1 LRVSSLFNFVISLVG
16 LVAIGFALSHLRA
29 AWTDLNSQTTAEGF
43 AVSLQA
49 AGKVRDAIT
58 IERGTVN
65 AALRSPSVDQS
76 TATRLRNEPGET
88 DAALK
93 TLRAALA
100 RSGTAQGRELEA
112 QAAKIAEAM
121 AAGRADAKRMFDLA
135 PDKRNPTEI
144 KAYFDRMDTQRD
156 ATGKLVDRLDVGVYR
171 ADSGNADLLVIAS
184 LSDELRRI
192 AGDRAVI
199 LTTLL
204 ASGQP
209 ATGNELDRFLTLS
222 GRIDELWLL
231 IQRNV
236 TRIDNPGALRDALD
250 QVDNKFFKT
259 VATLYQPLMP
269 VLRGGPLQN
278 PDLAGFRSR
287 QSPALDATLTVR
299 DTALDR
305 LIAQTRTGQ
314 AEARVMLWA
323 MIAASVAVV
332 LLVVGAALY
341 FRRRVITPLGSLTGS
356 VEKLAAGDLAVEVA
370 HAQRQDEIGAIGRA
384 LAVFR
389 DNAVAA
395 RALEEQ
401 AVEARQRD
409 AQRLEEDAAR
419 QREAMEAER
428 RREVEARQAEEV
440 RQRDAADATR
450 RAEAER
456 QAETE
461 RLRHEAESQR
471 KAELNELASSFQ
483 SAVGGVVDAV
493 ASAAT
498 EMQATATSMTG
509 IADRTAQQSM
519 AASAATEQAAANV
532 QTVASASEELSAS
545 IREIASQVANSS
557 RIASAAVAQAQ
568 RTDAIVQGLASSAE
582 KIGEVVGLINQIA
595 GQTNLLALNATIEAA
610 RAGEAGKG
618 FAVVASEV
626 KNLAT
631 QTSKATDE
639 IGQQIGSVQNA
650 TQEAVAA
657 IREIGGVIGQ
667 INEIAGAIAA
677 AVEEQGAA
685 TGEIARSVEQ
695 AANGTREASANVGE
709 VNQSAREAGS
719 AAGQVLDASGELSRQ
734 AERLRAEV
742 GRFLARIRAD

>member
-1 LRVSSLFNFVISLVG
+1 MRVSSLFNFVISVVG
-16 LVAIGFALSHLRA
+16 LIAIV
-29 AWTDLNSQTTAEGF
+29 F
-43 AVSLQA
+43 AVSRLAEAWDELAADMSAERYAVALQA

-65 AALRSPSVDQS
+65 SALRAQRVDES
-76 TATRLRNEPGET
+76 TAARMRSEPGQT
-88 DAALK
+88 DKALAD
-93 TLRAALA
+93 LRAALA
-100 RSGTAQGRELEA
+100 AAGTAQSRELGT
-112 QAAKIAEAM
+112 QATAIAEAI
-121 AAGRADAKRMFDLA
+121 AAGRADARRAFDQPA
-135 PDKRNPTEI
+135 DKRSLVDI
-144 KAYFDRMDTQRD
+144 QAYFQKMEEQR
-156 ATGKLVDRLDVGVYR
+156 AQTGKVIDRLDVAVYR
-171 ADSGNADLLVIAS
+171 AKAENADLLVIAS

-204 ASGQP
+204 TSGQP
-209 ATGNELDRFLTLS
+209 AMGDELDRFLALS
-222 GRIDELWLL
+222 GRVDELWLL

-236 TRIDNPGALRDALD
+236 TRIDNPGALQGALD
-250 QVDNKFFKT
+250 RVANDFLKT
-259 VATLYQPLMP
+259 VDTLYQPLMP
-269 VLRGGPLQN
+269 VLRGIPMQN
-278 PDLAGFRSR
+278 ADVAAFRSR
-287 QSPALDATLTVR
+287 QSPALDATLAVR

-305 LIAQTRTGQ
+305 LIVQARAAQDS
-314 AEARVMLWA
+314 ARLSLGLLA
-323 MIAASVAVV
+323 AATIAVIVIV
-332 LLVVGAALY
+332 IGAAWY
-341 FRRRVITPLGSLTGS
+341 FRRRVILPLGSLTTS
-356 VEKLAAGDLAVEVA
+356 VERLAAGDLDVQVA
-370 HAQRQDEIGAIGRA
+370 HAERQDEIGAIGRA

-395 RALEEQ
+395 RALEE
-401 AVEARQRD
+401 EAAETRRRD
-409 AQRLEEDAAR
+409 AERQVEDARREREALDAQHRREADEREAEERR
-419 QREAMEAER
+419 QREAAEATRQAEA
-428 RREVEARQAEEV
+428 ARQAEAE
-440 RQRDAADATR
+440 RL
-450 RAEAER
+450 RAEAE
-456 QAETE
+456 A
-461 RLRHEAESQR
+461 QR
-471 KAELNELASSFQ
+471 KTELNELASSFQ

-545 IREIASQVANSS
+545 IREIAAQVANSS
-557 RIASAAVAQAQ
+557 RIASSAVEQAQ
-568 RTDAIVQGLASSAE
+568 RTDAIVQGLAASAE

-639 IGQQIGSVQNA
+639 IGQQIGSVQSA
-650 TQEAVAA
+650 TQEAVSA

-667 INEIAGAIAA
+667 INEIASAIAA

-685 TGEIARSVEQ
+685 TNEIARNVEQ
-695 AANGTREASANVGE
+695 AANGTREASANVTE

-719 AAGQVLDASGELSRQ
+719 AASQVLDASGELSRQ

-742 GRFLARIRAD
+742 GHFLTRIRA

>member
-1 LRVSSLFNFVISLVG
+1 MRVSSLFNFVISVVG
-16 LVAIGFALSHLRA
+16 LIAVVFAISQLTEAWDELA
-29 AWTDLNSQTTAEGF
+29 ADTTAERY
-43 AVSLQA
+43 AVALQA

-65 AALRSPSVDQS
+65 SALRAPRVDDS
-76 TATRLRNEPGET
+76 TAARLRSEPGQT
-88 DAALK
+88 DKAVAD
-93 TLRAALA
+93 LRAALA
-100 RSGTAQGRELEA
+100 AVGSAQSRDLGT
-112 QAAKIAEAM
+112 QATAIAEAI
-121 AAGRADAKRMFDLA
+121 AAGRADARRAFDQPA
-135 PDKRNPTEI
+135 DKRSLVDI
-144 KAYFDRMDTQRD
+144 QGYFQKMEEQR
-156 ATGKLVDRLDVGVYR
+156 AQTGKVIDRLDVAVYR
-171 ADSGNADLLVIAS
+171 AKAENADLLVIAS

-204 ASGQP
+204 TSGQP
-209 ATGNELDRFLTLS
+209 AMGDELDRFLALS
-222 GRIDELWLL
+222 GRVDELWLL

-236 TRIDNPGALRDALD
+236 ARIDNPGALQGALD
-250 QVDNKFFKT
+250 RVANDFLKT
-259 VATLYQPLMP
+259 VDTLYQPLMP
-269 VLRGGPLQN
+269 VLRGIPMQN
-278 PDLAGFRSR
+278 ADVAAFRSR
-287 QSPALDATLTVR
+287 QSPALDATLAVR

-305 LIAQTRTGQ
+305 LIVQARAAQDS
-314 AEARVMLWA
+314 ARISLGLLV
-323 MIAASVAVV
+323 AATVAVV
-332 LLVVGAALY
+332 VIVVGAAWY
-341 FRRRVITPLGSLTGS
+341 FRRRVILPLGSLTTS
-356 VEKLAAGDLAVEVA
+356 VERLAAGDLEVQVA
-370 HAQRQDEIGAIGRA
+370 HAERQDEIGAIGRA

-395 RALEEQ
+395 RALEE
-401 AVEARQRD
+401 EAAETRRRD
-409 AQRLEEDAAR
+409 AERQVEDARREREALDAQHRREADEREAEERR
-419 QREAMEAER
+419 QREAAE
-428 RREVEARQAEEV
+428 
-440 RQRDAADATR
+440 ATR

-456 QAETE
+456 QAEAE
-461 RLRHEAESQR
+461 RLRAEAETQR
-471 KAELNELASSFQ
+471 KTELNDLASSFQ

-509 IADRTAQQSM
+509 IADRTAQQSL

-545 IREIASQVANSS
+545 IREIAAQVANSS
-557 RIASAAVAQAQ
+557 RIASSAVEQAQ
-568 RTDAIVQGLASSAE
+568 RTDAIVQGLAASAE

-639 IGQQIGSVQNA
+639 IGQQIGSVQSA
-650 TQEAVAA
+650 TQEAVSA

-667 INEIAGAIAA
+667 INEIASAIAA

-685 TGEIARSVEQ
+685 TNEIARNVEQ
-695 AANGTREASANVGE
+695 AANGTREASANVTE

-742 GRFLARIRAD
+742 GHFLARIRA

>member
-1 LRVSSLFNFVISLVG
+1 VRVSSLFNFVISLVG
-16 LVAIGFALSHLRA
+16 LVAIGFALSPLRN
-29 AWTDLNSQTTAEGF
+29 AWNDLESQTTAERF

-65 AALRSPSVDQS
+65 AALRSPRIDES
-76 TATRLRNEPGET
+76 TANRIRTEPAAT
-88 DAALK
+88 DASVAA
-93 TLRAALA
+93 LRAALA
-100 RSGTAQGRELEA
+100 AVGTAAAREMEVQAAGLA
-112 QAAKIAEAM
+112 QAL
-121 AAGRADAKRMFDLA
+121 AAGRADAKRMFDQA
-135 PDKRNPTEI
+135 PDKRNPAEI
-144 KAYFDRMDTQRD
+144 KGYFDRMEAQRD
-156 ATGKLVDRLDVGVYR
+156 LAGKLVDRLDVGVYR
-171 ADSGNADLLVIAS
+171 ADAGNADLLVIAS

-199 LTTLL
+199 LTTML
-204 ASGQP
+204 AAGQP
-209 ATGNELDRFLTLS
+209 AKSEDLDRFLTLS

-236 TRIDNPGALRDALD
+236 GRLDNPGALRGALERVDAD
-250 QVDNKFFKT
+250 FFKT

-269 VLRGGPLQN
+269 ALRGGALPST
-278 PDLAGFRSR
+278 DVAGFRSR

-305 LIAQTRTGQ
+305 LVAQTRTGQ
-314 AEARVMLWA
+314 SEARVMLGL
-323 MIAASVAVV
+323 MIAASVAVII
-332 LLVVGAALY
+332 LVVGSAWY
-341 FRRRVITPLGSLTGS
+341 FRRRVINPLGSLTGS
-356 VEKLAAGDLAVEVA
+356 IEQLAAGDLSVDVGQAG
-370 HAQRQDEIGAIGRA
+370 RQDEIGAIGRA

-401 AVEARQRD
+401 AAEGRRRD
-409 AQRLEEDAAR
+409 AERQEADAR
-419 QREAMEAER
+419 REREAIEAER
-428 RREVEARQAEEV
+428 RREVDARAAEDQ
-440 RQRDAADATR
+440 RQREAAEATR

-456 QAETE
+456 QAEAE
-461 RLRHEAESQR
+461 RLRQEAESRR
-471 KAELNELASSFQ
+471 KAELDELASSFDA
-483 SAVGGVVDAV
+483 AVGGVVDAV

-509 IADRTAQQSM
+509 IADRTARQSL
-519 AASAATEQAAANV
+519 AASSATEQAAANV

-545 IREIASQVANSS
+545 IREIAGQVANSS
-557 RIASAAVAQAQ
+557 RIASSAVEQAQ

-639 IGQQIGSVQNA
+639 IGQQIGSVQTA

-667 INEIAGAIAA
+667 INEIASAIAA
-677 AVEEQGAA
+677 AVEQQGAA
-685 TGEIARSVEQ
+685 TNEIARNVEQ
-695 AANGTREASANVGE
+695 AANGTKEASANVTE
-709 VNQSAREAGS
+709 VNQSAREAGA

-734 AERLRAEV
+734 AERLRTEV
-742 GRFLARIRAD
+742 GRFLARIRA

>member
-1 LRVSSLFNFVISLVG
+1 MRVSSLFNFVISVVG
-16 LVAIGFALSHLRA
+16 LIAIV
-29 AWTDLNSQTTAEGF
+29 F
-43 AVSLQA
+43 AVSRLAEAWDELAADMSAERYAVALQA

-65 AALRSPSVDQS
+65 SALRAQRVDES
-76 TATRLRNEPGET
+76 TAARMRSEPGQT
-88 DAALK
+88 DKALAD
-93 TLRAALA
+93 LRAALA
-100 RSGTAQGRELEA
+100 AAGTAQSRELGA
-112 QAAKIAEAM
+112 QAAAIAEAI
-121 AAGRADAKRMFDLA
+121 AAGRADARRAFDQPA
-135 PDKRNPTEI
+135 DKRSLVDI
-144 KAYFDRMDTQRD
+144 QAYFQKMEEQR
-156 ATGKLVDRLDVGVYR
+156 AQTGKVIDRLDVAVYR
-171 ADSGNADLLVIAS
+171 AKAENADLLVIAS

-204 ASGQP
+204 TSGQP
-209 ATGNELDRFLTLS
+209 AMGDELDRFLALS
-222 GRIDELWLL
+222 GRVDELWLL

-236 TRIDNPGALRDALD
+236 ARIDNPGALQGALD
-250 QVDNKFFKT
+250 RVANDFFKT
-259 VATLYQPLMP
+259 VDTLYQPLMP
-269 VLRGGPLQN
+269 VLRGIPMQN
-278 PDLAGFRSR
+278 ADVAAFRSR
-287 QSPALDATLTVR
+287 QSPALDATLAVR

-305 LIAQTRTGQ
+305 LIVQARAAQDS
-314 AEARVMLWA
+314 ARLTLGLLA
-323 MIAASVAVV
+323 AATIAVIVIV
-332 LLVVGAALY
+332 IGAAWY
-341 FRRRVITPLGSLTGS
+341 FRRRVILPLGSLTTS
-356 VEKLAAGDLAVEVA
+356 VERLAAGDLEVQVA
-370 HAQRQDEIGAIGRA
+370 HAERQDEIGAIGRA

-395 RALEEQ
+395 RALEE
-401 AVEARQRD
+401 EAAETRRRD
-409 AQRLEEDAAR
+409 AERQVEDARREREALDAQHRREADEREAEERR
-419 QREAMEAER
+419 QREAAEATRQAEA
-428 RREVEARQAEEV
+428 ARQAEAE
-440 RQRDAADATR
+440 RL
-450 RAEAER
+450 RAEAE
-456 QAETE
+456 A
-461 RLRHEAESQR
+461 QR
-471 KAELNELASSFQ
+471 KTELNELASSFQ

-545 IREIASQVANSS
+545 IREIAAQVANSS
-557 RIASAAVAQAQ
+557 RIASSAVEQAQ
-568 RTDAIVQGLASSAE
+568 RTDAIVQGLAASAE

-639 IGQQIGSVQNA
+639 IGQQIGSVQSA
-650 TQEAVAA
+650 TQEAVSA

-667 INEIAGAIAA
+667 INEIASAIAA

-685 TGEIARSVEQ
+685 TNEIARNVEQ
-695 AANGTREASANVGE
+695 AANGTREASANVTE

-719 AAGQVLDASGELSRQ
+719 AASQVLDASGELSRQ

-742 GRFLARIRAD
+742 GHFLTRIRA